1 MLTPFFTAVCDDNRH
16 ICDQGLTDRPPA
28 HLCICLRGEDLLVG
42 ESHRSSRPPTWQT
55 PGRPGITSFHI
66 LKPKGCPGVGLLDH
80 MVVLFLVF
88 FRNSHTVLHS
98 GCINLHRGSP
108 KASTYYVRNT
118 QHVGSLCAKS
128 FQSCLTL
135 CDPMDCSPPGCSSHG
150 ILQARRLEWAAITFS
165 RGSSQPRDRT
175 LVPCIAGRFFTV

>member
-28 HLCICLRGEDLLVG
+28 HLCICLQGEDLLVG

-55 PGRPGITSFHI
+55 PGRPGMTSFHI

-98 GCINLHRGSP
+98 GCINLHSHQQCKRVPFSP
-108 KASTYYVRNT
+108 NPL
-118 QHVGSLCAKS
+118 QHFLLVDFFDDGHSDLSKVILHCS
-128 FQSCLTL
+128 FQGRNR
-135 CDPMDCSPPGCSSHG
+135 DPD
-150 ILQARRLEWAAITFS
+150 
-165 RGSSQPRDRT
+165 
-175 LVPCIAGRFFTV
+175 V